1 MAISYGHLLAWLA
14 AAPLLRVLWAV
25 CYGLWLF
32 LVPGLVLWV
41 RLAAAPLR
49 RVLRR
54 AHALRDRSGQ
64 PSACVFLGLS
74 PKKSQMVAVNLG
86 QRPRTRRQ
94 RLPAATE
101 MSKAV
106 LCTSPEL
113 AQVKALGLSSSSDS
127 PFTQPVCERR
137 ALVIDRTQRTCIKIT
152 CASVVTQSDN

>member
-1 MAISYGHLLAWLA
+1 MRRGADTNAMSC
-14 AAPLLRVLWAV
+14 VLWAV
-25 CYGLWLF
+25 AISCGARHSLA
-32 LVPGLVLWV
+32 
-41 RLAAAPLR
+41 RLAAAALR
-49 RVLRR
+49 CILRR

-127 PFTQPVCERR
+127 PFTQPACERR
-137 ALVIDRTQRTCIKIT
+137 ALVIDRTQRTCVK
-152 CASVVTQSDN
+152 